1 MAQGD
6 ELYQMVF
13 KVSEVFYEKL
23 YNDPW
28 LKDIFKI
35 IKQDIITSQ
44 QTDFMVGN
52 LGGPRKYCG
61 RSPSDAHPHIY
72 VDEEMWQL
80 REKYLIEALSETGF
94 PKDLGEKWLRIDQAF
109 KSQIIKSS
117 VSECTKRYKGDEI
130 IFIPNPNSKK
140 AA

>member
-1 MAQGD
+1 MSENQD
-6 ELYQMVF
+6 LYKMVF

-35 IKQDIITSQ
+35 IKQEIITSQ
-44 QTDFMVGN
+44 QTDFMVGT

-72 VDEEMWQL
+72 VDEEMWAL
-80 REKYLIEALSETGF
+80 REKYLLEALEETNF
-94 PKDLGEKWLRIDQAF
+94 PKDLAEKWLRIDQAF
-109 KSQIIKSS
+109 KAQILKTS
-117 VSECTKRYKGDEI
+117 VNDCTKRYSGDEI
-130 IFIPNPNSKK
+130 IFVPNPASKK
-140 AA
+140 VA